1 MQLFIAIESVFC
13 CAVPPAIMDPLL
25 DSNVTVNE
33 GMTAVFG
40 CAATGVPAPTL
51 TWRRS
56 GFSNFSVDP
65 RVSLGVPTSPEPLST
80 PDGTVYF
87 VSRQLNLSDTRDS
100 DSGTYYCEASS
111 GEEQSLNVEVSFQLI
126 IRGTYPFIT

>member
-1 MQLFIAIESVFC
+1 
-13 CAVPPAIMDPLL
+13 MDPLL

-33 GMTAVFG
+33 GMTAVFA

-56 GFSNFSVDP
+56 GVSNFSVDP
-65 RVSLGVPTSPEPLST
+65 RVSLGVPTFPEPLST
-80 PDGTVYF
+80 SNGTVYF
-87 VSRQLNLSDTRDS
+87 VSRQLNLSNTRDS

-111 GEEQSLNVEVSFQLI
+111 GEEESLNMEVSFELI
-126 IRGTYPFIT
+126 IRGTYPFTA

>member
-1 MQLFIAIESVFC
+1 MQLFIGIESVFC

-56 GFSNFSVDP
+56 GFSNFSVDL

-80 PDGTVYF
+80 SNGTVYF

-111 GEEQSLNVEVSFQLI
+111 GEEQSLNVEVYFELI
-126 IRGTYPFIT
+126 VRSTYPFTA